1 MKLKAES
8 LGEKLR
14 ESGSWVEC
22 KKGQGKQFRIKA
34 INNLWDY

>member
-8 LGEKLR
+8 LGEKPR

-22 KKGQGKQFRIKA
+22 KKRQDKQFRIKA